1 MITFI
6 NVIPDAGRPA
16 GNTPPSCSTVDVDQA
31 VDNVLA
37 ARGSGN
43 DTQVLLEELSRC
55 CTPEE
60 AKAILDELQR
70 RAPETWI
77 DIVNTGALGRL
88 EGGDY
93 PASGL
98 TALADAIAA
107 KHAEGSL
114 DEHELYGL
122 FGAGLASFGPEQERG
137 ARMLFGASNSQAMQD
152 FEAAMATRAMDILAS
167 ADREKAKHGTDI
179 ELTGWANNVIIGLG
193 VDGLSRQ
200 ALFDAYAS
208 PDRDAAERQHIRE
221 LLADKGWVGDS
232 MQSHDALAA
241 LIVAL
246 AESGSRGTDLAVEMA
261 NWAGDNQEYFVENGI
276 FAQHT
281 SDSRTE
287 ALSRLLISHSDAI
300 FDDLTDG
307 YDNPDQY
314 AADDARR
321 LGFLLGVTA
330 FNPDNA
336 YGDAVAAKLDDYTH
350 DQADIVAADPQSAE
364 AQGALGRLE
373 ILSPALLIAQS
384 LPFLGKLESN
394 EARVNGILR
403 IIDTVVTIGSL
414 VPTGKFAD
422 FLFNL
427 YGTVEGLSD
436 AQMSAGLE
444 QYLTQLMS
452 GSPEEIEA
460 GLQELTGMVDAGIQ
474 AEYGDNPVVAGAMSR
489 RLEDTLYDM
498 LLAIANNDVSGYLET
513 HHDG

>member
-1 MITFI
+1 MINTI
-6 NVIPDAGRPA
+6 HAIPDAGGPV
-16 GNTPPSCSTVDVDQA
+16 GTNTSCGTVDVDQA
-31 VDNVLA
+31 VDNVLD
-37 ARGSGN
+37 ARGNG
-43 DTQVLLEELSRC
+43 DPTQVLLDELSKC

-70 RAPETWI
+70 REPDRWT
-77 DIVNTGALGRL
+77 DFVNTTELGRL
-88 EGGDY
+88 EGSGY

-114 DEHELYGL
+114 DQEELFSL
-122 FGAGLASFGPEQERG
+122 FGFGIAGFGPQQERG
-137 ARMLFGASNSQAMQD
+137 AQMLFGASNSQAMQD
-152 FEAAMATRAMDILAS
+152 FEAAMATMAMDILAG
-167 ADREKAKHGTDI
+167 ADRHRASHGTDVQI
-179 ELTGWANNVIIGLG
+179 TGWANNVIAGLG
-193 VDGLSRQ
+193 VDALSRQ

-221 LLADKGWVGDS
+221 LLADKDSVGYDTHS
-232 MQSHDALAA
+232 PDALAG

-246 AESGSRGTDLAVEMA
+246 AESGGRGTDLAVEMA
-261 NWAGDNQEYFVENGI
+261 NWAGDNQEYFVENDI
-276 FAQHT
+276 FSQRT

-307 YDNPDQY
+307 YDNPGQY

-330 FNPDNA
+330 FNPDNLF
-336 YGDAVAAKLDDYTH
+336 GEAVASKLDDYTR
-350 DQADIVAADPQSAE
+350 DQADIVAVDPQSAE
-364 AQGALGRLE
+364 AQSALGRLE

-384 LPFLGKLESN
+384 LPFLGNLESN

-403 IIDTVVTIGSL
+403 IIDTVVTVGSL

-422 FLFNL
+422 FLFDL
-427 YGTVEGLSD
+427 YGTVEGLTD
-436 AQMSAGLE
+436 AQIEAGLE
-444 QYLTQLMS
+444 QYLTGLMS

-460 GLQELTGMVDAGIQ
+460 GLQELADMVDAGIQ

-498 LLAIANNDVSGYLET
+498 LLAIANNDVSDYLET